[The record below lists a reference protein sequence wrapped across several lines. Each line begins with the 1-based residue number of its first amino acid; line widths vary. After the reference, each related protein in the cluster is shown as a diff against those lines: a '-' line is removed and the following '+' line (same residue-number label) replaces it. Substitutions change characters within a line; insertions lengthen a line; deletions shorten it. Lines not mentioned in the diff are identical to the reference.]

1 MLSMLRFVRRA
12 TPERFARLVM
22 RELVR
27 DGARRGTLKYDAV
40 DFAVQVEGEPRLS
53 LHNAYLAY
61 QAAWPWHRQTAI
73 ASVLAARR
81 LAGQIVR
88 PVAPGVSGDASQ
100 G

>member
-1 MLSMLRFVRRA
+1 MLSMLRFVRGA
-12 TPERFARLVM
+12 TPDRFARLVM

-27 DGARRGTLKYDAV
+27 DGAKRGTLEYDAV
-40 DFAVQVEGEPRLS
+40 NFAVRVEGGPRIPLQ
-53 LHNAYLAY
+53 NAYLAY
-61 QAAWPWHRQTAI
+61 QAAWPWQRQTAI

-88 PVAPGVSGDASQ
+88 PVSTGVSGDASQ